1 MSREDQTDLLLSD
14 RFRKVATADVLVAR
28 PVIEQ
33 LQGSYL
39 ARPRT
44 LTPHREMQIRA
55 ARFGDASISTFAFGR
70 AVDIT
75 PTGLDDAVVVT
86 TTIRGRAG
94 IAIAGSTFDLDTG
107 ETIIAHEEDRP
118 VFIYEPDTEVLKLRF
133 HRSRLEQ
140 FFMKAY
146 GRAPRSR
153 LHFET
158 AMSDAHT
165 AARWLA
171 LLRFLV
177 LTLNG
182 AEPHARTM
190 LELASI
196 EQLLMLTLLNNQPH
210 NYADAS
216 SGSTC
221 RGASTAFERACDF
234 IHQHLAGDIVLD
246 DIAKAAYCSP
256 RSLARAF
263 RDAGQA
269 APMQYVRTLRLE
281 RIRAALLAPASSG
294 RTVAELAFEWGYR
307 HLGEFN
313 RQYRAAFDETPSQT
327 RDGASHRKLARIRHP
342 SVQHPQDAMPLQD

>member
-1 MSREDQTDLLLSD
+1 MRQEDQTDLLLSD
-14 RFRKVATADVLVAR
+14 RFSKVATADVLVAR

-33 LQGSYL
+33 LQGAYL

-55 ARFGDASISTFAFGR
+55 AHFGDVSISTFAFGR

-86 TTIRGRAG
+86 TAIRGRAG
-94 IAIAGSTFDLDTG
+94 IAIDGRTFDVDVG
-107 ETIIAHEEDRP
+107 ETIIAHPEDRP
-118 VFIYEPDTEVLKLRF
+118 VFMYEPDTEVLKLRF

-140 FFMKAY
+140 FFRQAY
-146 GRAPRSR
+146 GRTPRSS

-158 AMSDAHT
+158 AMSDSHT
-165 AARWLA
+165 AARWLS

-182 AEPHARTM
+182 AGVHTRTM
-190 LELASI
+190 LEFASI
-196 EQLLMLTLLNNQPH
+196 EQMLMLTLLNNQPH
-210 NYADAS
+210 NYANAS
-216 SGSTC
+216 SGSVQS
-221 RGASTAFERACDF
+221 GASTTFERACDF
-234 IHQHLAGDIVLD
+234 IHQHLASDIALS

-263 RDAGQA
+263 RDAGEP
-269 APMQYVRTLRLE
+269 APMKYVRKLRLE
-281 RIRAALLAPASSG
+281 RIRGELLTPASW
-294 RTVAELAFEWGYR
+294 RKTVAEMAFEWGYR

-327 RDGASHRKLARIRHP
+327 REGARVLLA
-342 SVQHPQDAMPLQD
+342 